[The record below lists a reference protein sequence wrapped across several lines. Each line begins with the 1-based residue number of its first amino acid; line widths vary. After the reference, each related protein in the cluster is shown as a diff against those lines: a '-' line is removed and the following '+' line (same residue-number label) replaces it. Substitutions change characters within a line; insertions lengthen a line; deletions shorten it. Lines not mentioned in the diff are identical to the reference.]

1 MRISDWS
8 SDVCSS
14 DLTGFAPLRALDYGP
29 RNLVFL
35 GRLIRQLV
43 TPVGGQL
50 GVTQERMI
58 DEGLASLGRLAPED
72 RSILALRQLLGQRE
86 PEGLGARTEKWAR
99 GGSLGWLFDNECA
112 AFSLE
117 TPFVGFDVPVLPATP
132 PIVTHRKHDR
142 KHS

>member
-1 MRISDWS
+1 MAQLEKTGAQQIFIDKDRGAEIYVRSAGGIYRT
-8 SDVCSS
+8 
-14 DLTGFAPLRALDYGP
+14 LKNGEPTGFAPLRALDYGP

-72 RSILALRQLLGQRE
+72 RSILALRQQIGS
-86 PEGLGARTEKWAR
+86 ASCR
-99 GGSLGWLFDNECA
+99 GRVCQY
-112 AFSLE
+112 
-117 TPFVGFDVPVLPATP
+117 V
-132 PIVTHRKHDR
+132 
-142 KHS
+142 

>member
-72 RSILALRQLLGQRE
+72 RSILALRQLLGQRD
-86 PEGLGARTEKWAR
+86 PEGIGARLEKWA
-99 GGSLGWLFDNECA
+99 
-112 AFSLE
+112 
-117 TPFVGFDVPVLPATP
+117 
-132 PIVTHRKHDR
+132 DR
-142 KHS
+142 KSTRLNSRP